1 MKVYVKIHCRNEIET
16 VACCDEKLLNKIF
29 KEGNLEIEISDRFFG
44 GQLMQLEEA
53 IDILKEASS
62 FNIVGEN
69 IIKKAIDCKLLPKEG
84 VRSIN
89 GIPMALKMMF

>member
-1 MKVYVKIHCRNEIET
+1 MKVYIKIHCRNEIET
-16 VACCDEKLLNKIF
+16 VACCDVKLLNKVF
-29 KEGNLEIEISDRFFG
+29 KDGSLEIEISDRFFG
-44 GQLMQLEEA
+44 GQLIQLEEA

-69 IIKKAIDCKLLPKEG
+69 IIKKAIDCKLLSKEG

-89 GIPMALKMMF
+89 GVPMALKMIF